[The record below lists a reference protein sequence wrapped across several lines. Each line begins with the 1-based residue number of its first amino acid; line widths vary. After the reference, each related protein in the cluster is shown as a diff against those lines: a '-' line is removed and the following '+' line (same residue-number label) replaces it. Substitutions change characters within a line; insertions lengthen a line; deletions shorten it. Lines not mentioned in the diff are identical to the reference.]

1 MTINQLT
8 CFLTLAK
15 HLNYTSA
22 SNALYI
28 SQPTLSRTIVSLEN
42 ELGNHLFLRDTR
54 SVQLTNAGKC
64 FCAYAEKFIA
74 LYNEAISVMDAVASG
89 KRGSIRVGLSHFAA
103 GELLPSLKLRLKDWY
118 PDMEVLVTDG
128 TQKNLL
134 ELLSNNKIDFLF
146 TNDRVLHTNHAHYL
160 HMNLYEIPLMVFVP
174 PDHPFTRLNRPLTIE
189 DLYGEN
195 LLTME
200 PTAYNTPP
208 LSQLNIPVERQNTQI
223 NSQVRILSMIENGEG
238 IALLHTLMKA
248 RFITTAIP
256 LPFQDPIQ
264 HSYRVVA
271 LWSRT
276 NPNPSIPYFL
286 EVLRDV
292 TAFQGVDQPSDA
304 S

>member
-8 CFLTLAK
+8 CFLTLAR

-54 SVQLTNAGKC
+54 SVQLTNAGQC
-64 FCAYAEKFIA
+64 FCEYAERFIA
-74 LYNEAISVMDAVASG
+74 LYHEAISAMDSAATG
-89 KRGSIRVGLSHFAA
+89 KRGSIRLGISHFAA

-118 PDMEVLVTDG
+118 PDMEVVVTDG
-128 TQKNLL
+128 TQKNLM
-134 ELLSNNKIDFLF
+134 ELLSSNKLDVLF
-146 TNDRVLHTNHAHYL
+146 TNDRALHMDHAPCL
-160 HMNLYEIPLMVFVP
+160 HMNLYELPLMVFVP
-174 PDHPFTRLNRPLTIE
+174 PDHPFTRLNRPLTID
-189 DLYGEN
+189 DLAGEN

-200 PTAYNTPP
+200 PTAYTTPP
-208 LSQLNIPVERQNTQI
+208 LSQLNIPANRQNTQI

-238 IALLHTLMKA
+238 IALLHTLMKT
-248 RFITTAIP
+248 RFITTAVP

-264 HSYRVVA
+264 HSYRVIA
-271 LWSRT
+271 LWSRA

-292 TAFQGVDQPSDA
+292 AASQCVGQPFDDT
-304 S
+304 